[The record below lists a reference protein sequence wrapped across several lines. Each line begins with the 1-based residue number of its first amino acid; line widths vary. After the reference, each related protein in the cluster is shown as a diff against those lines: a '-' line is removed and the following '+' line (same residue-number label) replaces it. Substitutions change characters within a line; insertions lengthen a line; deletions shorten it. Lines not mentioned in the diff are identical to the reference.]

1 MEEADA
7 LGRWRSSRVED
18 GGAGIWRLAVGNI
31 VAHLQMQ
38 VPKRAFEKGQ
48 VYGGNPATT
57 DNAIGESAVFEVEG

>member
-18 GGAGIWRLAVGNI
+18 GGAGIRRLAVGNI